1 MPQSGYGAGV
11 VMVALAGLLWSLI
24 GIAIR
29 MLDASDTWQVLFWRS
44 LGMIPVILAFVWWRS
59 GRAILAR
66 LAGIGWTGVVG
77 AAGLIG
83 AFAGGIHAIQVL
95 PLANAVFLFSASPFL
110 TAIIGRVVLGERV
123 RPATWAAITLA
134 GLGIWRMIGRTD
146 LTGGALAG
154 NLSALGSA
162 LGFAVFTVALRW
174 GKGGEMLP
182 TVILG
187 GVFSMVAAALIMI
200 PQGQNMAPPV
210 RDIVIIL
217 VMGALLLG
225 LGMTLFTA
233 GSRVV
238 PAGEMALLAMVEVML
253 APVWGWL
260 VLGEVPT
267 PVVLQGGALILG
279 AILLNAG
286 TGLGQ
291 RRAAAA

>member
-1 MPQSGYGAGV
+1 MSATRYGTGV
-11 VMVALAGLLWSLI
+11 AMVALAGMLWSLI

-59 GRAILAR
+59 GKAIIAR
-66 LAGIGWTGVVG
+66 LAGIGWTGVIG
-77 AAGLIG
+77 ACGLIG
-83 AFAGGIHAIQVL
+83 AFAGGINAIQVL

-110 TAIIGRVVLGERV
+110 TAILGRVVLGERV
-123 RPATWAAITLA
+123 RPWTWAAIALA
-134 GLGIWRMIGRTD
+134 GLGIWRMIGGTD
-146 LTGGALAG
+146 LTAGAMAG

-162 LGFAVFTVALRW
+162 LGFAVFTVALRS

-182 TVILG
+182 AVILG
-187 GVFSMVAAALIMI
+187 AVFSMVAAALVLV
-200 PQGQNMAPPV
+200 PQGQPLAPSL

-260 VLGEVPT
+260 VLKEVPSI
-267 PVVLQGGALILG
+267 VILQGGALILA
-279 AILLNAG
+279 AILLNAV
-286 TGLGQ
+286 TGFGQ
-291 RRAAAA
+291 RRLAPA